1 MSVLV
6 WNKLQLTAED
16 RHKHIATLTQKGKP
30 DSAESVKSL
39 PKWCHLSLTL
49 QDGTHKFLVVR
60 GKRDGRQRKF
70 CKANKYWNWS
80 ARTGSGT
87 ERNWG
92 MESQSGLEGLSL
104 SLLEMGVVRSS
115 SQKGR
120 VNVRSETHRA
130 LCAPNSADAKWE
142 FNRADRVHRRK
153 WESCL
158 QLFCSLELLVMCR
171 NAPGFGIS
179 LFLVR
184 SPREPRPGSKELWLF
199 SILHT
204 PLGHFVYWKFK
215 SKNLT
220 L

>member
-1 MSVLV
+1 MEGRGSFARQTNIETGLPEPYQELRGTGEWRASRGWKVYPWV
-6 WNKLQLTAED
+6 SW
-16 RHKHIATLTQKGKP
+16 RW
-30 DSAESVKSL
+30 ES
-39 PKWCHLSLTL
+39 
-49 QDGTHKFLVVR
+49 
-60 GKRDGRQRKF
+60 
-70 CKANKYWNWS
+70 
-80 ARTGSGT
+80 
-87 ERNWG
+87 
-92 MESQSGLEGLSL
+92 SGLHHRKEGWMCS
-104 SLLEMGVVRSS
+104 
-115 SQKGR
+115 
-120 VNVRSETHRA
+120 SETHRA

-184 SPREPRPGSKELWLF
+184 SPREQRSGSKELWLF